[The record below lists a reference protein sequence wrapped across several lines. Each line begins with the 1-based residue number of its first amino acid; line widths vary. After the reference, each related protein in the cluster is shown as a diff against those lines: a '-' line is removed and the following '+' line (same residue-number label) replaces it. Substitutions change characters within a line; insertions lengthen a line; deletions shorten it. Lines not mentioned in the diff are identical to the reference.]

1 MTTDPDNRKTVVTFR
16 GRQLRTP
23 EDWLGWAL
31 ICWGWE
37 MGYGNWTAV
46 MRGLVKSLRGLE
58 AAGVLTYER
67 APGRT
72 PRRRIELTDEGMAL
86 ARWLVAE
93 RDGEDPTT

>member
-1 MTTDPDNRKTVVTFR
+1 MTTDPDSDETMAVFR

-46 MRGLVKSLRGLE
+46 LRGLVRSLRGLE

-72 PRRRIELTDEGMAL
+72 PGRRIELTDEGMAL
-86 ARWLVAE
+86 ARWLLEENA
-93 RDGEDPTT
+93 EDPTT